1 MQGEGLLALTQHAV
15 SLSNENPNA
24 DHGPHLD
31 GDLALVLGQ
40 VRGQEPVTR
49 QRAGHVERSRRAV
62 GQRPRQSH
70 GEGTRHRRVP
80 WEAGEQGV
88 DDWRSS
94 GSEVATNHKGPPQTN
109 SIHVRAP
116 NVCTKHS
123 SARAQLLLPVDTW
136 RNGKIRYERAYSQ
149 GDTSPMCC
157 SRVLGPPETLFSNKQ
172 YDKDGLGLN
181 EMLNRGSSI

>member
-1 MQGEGLLALTQHAV
+1 MLTKDRIFGQMLKYEEKKCHQRFQDVGFVMQGEGLLALTQHAV

-94 GSEVATNHKGPPQTN
+94 GSEVATNHKGPPPNKFNPCPGTKCLHKTFIRE
-109 SIHVRAP
+109 SAAASPCRHVEKWKDQIRAC
-116 NVCTKHS
+116 V
-123 SARAQLLLPVDTW
+123 Q
-136 RNGKIRYERAYSQ
+136 
-149 GDTSPMCC
+149 
-157 SRVLGPPETLFSNKQ
+157 SR
-172 YDKDGLGLN
+172 
-181 EMLNRGSSI
+181 